1 MEAVVSALGDMAP
14 GVVERAARRT
24 VALIHHTADEAAA
37 DVWARAL
44 EPHYHVV
51 RFTEHTIGAMLG
63 VPTLFLL
70 SADAFADKGLYHLGT
85 LAFHRGCLRVIA
97 YHSFYMAGIW
107 GLRTGEDGAL
117 YRDPVVTS
125 APVFPRSGKF
135 IEDGD
140 HGAAIEEA
148 LAALGGW
155 QS

>member
-1 MEAVVSALGDMAP
+1 MTALADMAL
-14 GVVERAARRT
+14 GVVERAPRRT
-24 VALIHHTADEAAA
+24 VALIYHTADAAAA
-37 DVWARAL
+37 DVWARGL

-51 RFTEHTIGAMLG
+51 RFNEHTIGAMLG

-85 LAFHRGCLRVIA
+85 LAFHRRLLYVVA
-97 YHSFYMAGIW
+97 YRPIRMAGIW
-107 GLRTGEDGAL
+107 GLRTTDDGAI

-125 APVFPRSGKF
+125 APILPRSGKL

-140 HGAAIEEA
+140 HGPAIEEA
-148 LAALGGW
+148 LEALGGW